1 MNLINYSSEL
11 SNVNLSPFKYTMCSL
26 INTFS
31 NKENYQPYSINC
43 SYDIDFPAFN
53 THFFIYF
60 EAINSLINTFNN
72 ESSKQT
78 LLESISNIIS
88 LLKNKHNLSLRQ
100 TSSITNHFIYHLN
113 LNLSKIKT
121 LNDLYAFF
129 IDTLVSLRAN
139 KTITDSHIVCFD
151 SGGHIDNFL
160 RKCLNAFNKTSFSD
174 MISLY
179 ESILKFNNNIL
190 ITTSLTG
197 KESDL
202 LFDKCFSSQI
212 HKEII
217 TNYDNFS
224 QRYLFEVSSLDNK
237 LKEKL
242 FNVHKFYDHNLKY
255 IYNDNS
261 TTNESK
267 IHYSLLYLTNLY
279 YETGYY
285 DKAIQILFECVK
297 LSQSNCDHEA
307 LLKCFL
313 WLSKIFI
320 QKGNYDLAS
329 QCLSTCLIKSFQNN
343 FQLLHLLSS
352 IELANLNFVFDS
364 NIGNEKLNNSLEE
377 KILSHSNNCLHLYK
391 NISDFYT
398 MKDKEIKDDLNSM
411 INFTNF
417 HLIYNLI
424 RKGEYSLTIEYVKI
438 MLKEISNFNLYNQT
452 NYEIM
457 NNCICLLMNILE
469 FDYLFCIKTII
480 EIIKEQKD
488 ISFNEYVLWI
498 IINKYCVEYNKN
510 ENYHSAINTNI
521 GIFYQFINEYYEL
534 YYEFN
539 KDFLLEEN
547 GAFIED
553 KLQNYIQKCKQFHI
567 NAYKIKA
574 LILLSKVYMNQTRYT
589 EAMEILNKI
598 ATNANGSIFNKTIA
612 KINLCYCYYKL
623 NYHSK
628 AKEILQEIKP
638 KVDNI
643 CSITDKYDYY
653 YISSLYEKNETMIKK
668 CIHLG
673 VILNN
678 QSKIEK
684 AIELL
689 NESQKQNELTKITQL
704 LDKNDKLFSILN
716 LYNTTAKEAL
726 EIIYIINNSN
736 YQYIT
741 I

>member
-1 MNLINYSSEL
+1 
-11 SNVNLSPFKYTMCSL
+11 
-26 INTFS
+26 
-31 NKENYQPYSINC
+31 
-43 SYDIDFPAFN
+43 
-53 THFFIYF
+53 
-60 EAINSLINTFNN
+60 
-72 ESSKQT
+72 
-78 LLESISNIIS
+78 
-88 LLKNKHNLSLRQ
+88 
-100 TSSITNHFIYHLN
+100 
-113 LNLSKIKT
+113 
-121 LNDLYAFF
+121 
-129 IDTLVSLRAN
+129 
-139 KTITDSHIVCFD
+139 
-151 SGGHIDNFL
+151 
-160 RKCLNAFNKTSFSD
+160 
-174 MISLY
+174 
-179 ESILKFNNNIL
+179 
-190 ITTSLTG
+190 
-197 KESDL
+197 
-202 LFDKCFSSQI
+202 
-212 HKEII
+212 
-217 TNYDNFS
+217 
-224 QRYLFEVSSLDNK
+224 
-237 LKEKL
+237 
-242 FNVHKFYDHNLKY
+242 
-255 IYNDNS
+255 
-261 TTNESK
+261 
-267 IHYSLLYLTNLY
+267 
-279 YETGYY
+279 
-285 DKAIQILFECVK
+285 
-297 LSQSNCDHEA
+297 
-307 LLKCFL
+307 
-313 WLSKIFI
+313 
-320 QKGNYDLAS
+320 
-329 QCLSTCLIKSFQNN
+329 
-343 FQLLHLLSS
+343 
-352 IELANLNFVFDS
+352 
-364 NIGNEKLNNSLEE
+364 
-377 KILSHSNNCLHLYK
+377 
-391 NISDFYT
+391 